1 MKGVKGWVCWYQLK
15 FFQNGDVNVI
25 MRMEISILY
34 SRFQRVKGIVNVNM
48 QIYDDKSGLK
58 KRIIYKDKVKY
69 LIVKFIYL
77 EFIFY

>member
-15 FFQNGDVNVI
+15 FFKKGDVNVI

-34 SRFQRVKGIVNVNM
+34 SRFQRIKCIVNVNM

-58 KRIIYKDKVKY
+58 KELFIKDKVKY
-69 LIVKFIYL
+69 LILKFIYL
-77 EFIFY
+77 DFIFY